1 MASLAGLA
9 RGTARRDGRK
19 GESGLSVEREEV
31 DVQLVLEAEDAGN
44 SRSLFR
50 VTLNG
55 KVIASALTA
64 AQAHL
69 IVGDALEAFVM
80 PNSRRRHEEV
90 TETGGDDR

>member
-1 MASLAGLA
+1 M
-9 RGTARRDGRK
+9 
-19 GESGLSVEREEV
+19 
-31 DVQLVLEAEDAGN
+31 QLLLEAEDPKN

-55 KVIASALTA
+55 KVIAGGLTA

-80 PNSRRRHEEV
+80 PGGRRRREEV
-90 TETGGDDR
+90 TRAGRGDR

>member
-1 MASLAGLA
+1 LA
-9 RGTARRDGRK
+9 
-19 GESGLSVEREEV
+19 VEQEEV
-31 DVQLVLEAEDAGN
+31 DVQLVLEAEEPGN

-80 PNSRRRHEEV
+80 PGARRRHVGATKPE
-90 TETGGDDR
+90 GLA

>member
-1 MASLAGLA
+1 
-9 RGTARRDGRK
+9 
-19 GESGLSVEREEV
+19 VELLLGAEEP
-31 DVQLVLEAEDAGN
+31 EN

-55 KVIASALTA
+55 KVIARRLTA

-80 PNSRRRHEEV
+80 PGARRRHEEV
-90 TETGGDDR
+90 TKTGRDDR